1 MATFILYP
9 RVEKLVCL
17 SGAMPP
23 PSPPSARPPYAC
35 KLTVA
40 MRGGENLSALH
51 FRNTTSVGASQW
63 VLIRQDQ
70 DRVIGDL
77 LKEKLFFLEAPNLGK
92 TDRRLTGLISA
103 AALICP
109 PWVKQRDDNNAFR
122 FVMLFAI
129 IAIVLA
135 QCLHFR
141 YFQREKRNEILMFSR
156 EIKCTL
162 NIHCHGKT
170 FQMSCIHASLK
181 TKWQFTV

>member
-40 MRGGENLSALH
+40 ERGGENLSALH
-51 FRNTTSVGASQW
+51 FRNTTSAGAPQW

-70 DRVIGDL
+70 DRVIGGL
-77 LKEKLFFLEAPNLGK
+77 VKEKFLFLEAPTPGK
-92 TDRRLTGLISA
+92 TAVFPFLYLAAPLIS
-103 AALICP
+103 LPC
-109 PWVKQRDDNNAFR
+109 VKQRDDNNAFR

-141 YFQREKRNEILMFSR
+141 YFEQEKSNEILMFSR

>member
-1 MATFILYP
+1 MATFILFP

-23 PSPPSARPPYAC
+23 PSPPSARPPYDC

-40 MRGGENLSALH
+40 KRGGENLSALH
-51 FRNTTSVGASQW
+51 FRNTTFAGAPQW
-63 VLIRQDQ
+63 ILIRQDQ
-70 DRVIGDL
+70 DQVIDCL
-77 LKEKLFFLEAPNLGK
+77 LKEKVLLLKAPNLGK
-92 TDRRLTGLISA
+92 TAVFPVLSLA
-103 AALICP
+103 APLICP
-109 PWVKQRDDNNAFR
+109 PCVKQRDDDTAFQ

-141 YFQREKRNEILMFSR
+141 YFEQEKRNEILMFSR

-162 NIHCHGKT
+162 NIHCNRKT

-181 TKWQFTV
+181 TKWQFRV

>member
-1 MATFILYP
+1 MRRRIWSVQSTLMKVHISWEGYKILQNLHLTFVL
-9 RVEKLVCL
+9 C
-17 SGAMPP
+17 S
-23 PSPPSARPPYAC
+23 
-35 KLTVA
+35 
-40 MRGGENLSALH
+40 
-51 FRNTTSVGASQW
+51 ASQKVRW
-63 VLIRQDQ
+63 RFLKILWPFQNIRSLRPTDAFP
-70 DRVIGDL
+70 VIS
-77 LKEKLFFLEAPNLGK
+77 P
-92 TDRRLTGLISA
+92 A

-141 YFQREKRNEILMFSR
+141 YFEQEKRNEILMFSR

-162 NIHCHGKT
+162 NIHCNRKT